1 MSKART
7 QIGIAALAILGFIG
21 TAAAQGPSRREGG
34 PGHRGPREGGPIERL
49 DLTDQQKDQILSIRE
64 KHRAENQP
72 LFETAQKAHQAFRKA
87 LEKDGADAQSVGQ
100 AALAMRAAQ
109 KKLEAALAG
118 EREEV
123 KSILTPEQREKFEA
137 SEKRRRES
145 PDGPGFGPRRRA
157 GPSPEGESQK

>member
-21 TAAAQGPSRREGG
+21 TAAAQGPRREGG
-34 PGHRGPREGGPIERL
+34 PGHRGSREGGPMERL
-49 DLTDQQKDQILSIRE
+49 DLTDQQKDQIQSIRE

-72 LFETAQKAHQAFRKA
+72 LFDTAQKAHQAFRKA

-100 AALAMRAAQ
+100 AALAMKGAQ

-137 SEKRRRES
+137 MEKRRRQDPGDS
-145 PDGPGFGPRRRA
+145 GFGPRRRP
-157 GPSPEGESQK
+157 GPPPEGDSQK